1 MLISP
6 RSMFVSEMHENT
18 ALPFGDF
25 IKDACVLSP
34 LCFAE
39 HLGGFA
45 SPLPAGG
52 VRWCEAV
59 MKVSWWLWGQGLYA
73 AAWQTSRAAASLFV
87 WREAMA
93 MGPSLSFVAGI
104 KNLVCKQEPLFRF
117 TRHACG
123 GRRPLFWALV
133 PRKWEGT
140 LREGSWSP
148 GCLLHVEPRTK
159 VGR

>member
-1 MLISP
+1 
-6 RSMFVSEMHENT
+6 MFVSEKCMKIPPCLLGTLLKMHVFC
-18 ALPFGDF
+18 LL
-25 IKDACVLSP
+25 CVLLSIW
-34 LCFAE
+34 
-39 HLGGFA
+39 GV
-45 SPLPAGG
+45 LPHPFLQEGSDG
-52 VRWCEAV
+52 VRLWWRYPLAA
-59 MKVSWWLWGQGLYA
+59 WWLWEQGLCA
-73 AAWQTSRAAASLFV
+73 TAWQTSRAAASLFV

-123 GRRPLFWALV
+123 GRRPLFRALV